1 MTNSPTEIA
10 GSDEFHFQTSR
21 RPARAGTSG
30 FSLIEI
36 SLALLVISIGMIAI
50 VGLFP
55 TSLGMGKRAIDE
67 TYASFLADSAFA
79 SFKGAAPEYANDWLN
94 LTNALPIAPNSVD
107 YNQDVFWDVSG
118 DLRIRADGLIHTQ
131 KYVAGSSDEKWA
143 GDGVMILPNSWSM
156 EDHALRYR
164 ISTAFDTAEPRIM
177 QMIMEIWMGEFGNQN
192 STNAEVFYTE
202 IFNHGK

>member
-1 MTNSPTEIA
+1 MIKCPNDIA
-10 GSDEFHFQTSR
+10 GPEEFGVQLPNQAGSR
-21 RPARAGTSG
+21 NAG

-79 SFKGAAPEYANDWLN
+79 SFKGAASEYANDWIN

-107 YNQDVFWDVSG
+107 YNQDVFWDQSG

-143 GDGVMILPNSWSM
+143 GNGVMILDNNWSM

-164 ISTAFDTAEPRIM
+164 ISTDIIPPGRIM
-177 QMIMEIWMGEFGNQN
+177 RMVMEIWMGEYGSQN

-202 IFNHGK
+202 IFNHGN